1 MVAHPGWILE
11 KAVCKLSSKHL
22 CSHLESPCST
32 RAALAV
38 LGYLWFSAAETHR
51 LSGSDEQRH
60 SFLTTV
66 ISALLYHHFHQ
77 VTLPWSTC
85 LAFHSFPSKA
95 RVSLT
100 QVLRCYL
107 LYTAWSHQTPPM
119 SRDFHFHHSPLFFPG
134 SAVTLPLKSYPF
146 LEGVLPSPLLLNKCI
161 FDENLHTSCRKL
173 NMEITHKSSDLD
185 MQWHSYPAQDRPK
198 VKPQM

>member
-1 MVAHPGWILE
+1 MILFSRDTQIIWVWWTE
-11 KAVCKLSSKHL
+11 TQFPDHSNLSIIIPLLPSSHSSLKYLPCLPFISFQSPSEPHTGAEVLPAV
-22 CSHLESPCST
+22 
-32 RAALAV
+32 
-38 LGYLWFSAAETHR
+38 
-51 LSGSDEQRH
+51 H
-60 SFLTTV
+60 SV
-66 ISALLYHHFHQ
+66 E
-77 VTLPWSTC
+77 
-85 LAFHSFPSKA
+85 
-95 RVSLT
+95 
-100 QVLRCYL
+100 
-107 LYTAWSHQTPPM
+107 PPM